1 MCRYQINNISTEQLQ
16 NHFFSGKTQP
26 FIKLYEKNIP
36 QSGWKM
42 ESVTLSD
49 ENAGFA
55 DSIHRINR
63 RRGLKTEENREKRVV
78 RRVKNNIFF

>member
-1 MCRYQINNISTEQLQ
+1 
-16 NHFFSGKTQP
+16 
-26 FIKLYEKNIP
+26 
-36 QSGWKM
+36 M

-49 ENAGFA
+49 ENAGFG

-78 RRVKNNIFF
+78 IRVKNNIFF